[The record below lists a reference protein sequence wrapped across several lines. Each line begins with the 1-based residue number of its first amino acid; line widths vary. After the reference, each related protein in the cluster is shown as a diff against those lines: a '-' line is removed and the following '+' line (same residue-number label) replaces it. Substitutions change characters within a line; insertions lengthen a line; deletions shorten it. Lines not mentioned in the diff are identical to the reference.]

1 MANVPR
7 TLNPALNS
15 TGYMAAAGA
24 IYAAAAA
31 IYNAVNH
38 HGALQT
44 PVILAALAAV
54 ASLLAHQR
62 VTPVADPVDGAGR
75 TLIPK
80 PDFVPAPVLAVTEPG
95 GNVHVVAPQP
105 AGVSQVIIEGQEEPR
120 P

>member
-1 MANVPR
+1 MASLPR
-7 TLNPALNS
+7 TLSPALNP
-15 TGYMAAAGA
+15 TGYMATAGA

-54 ASLLAHQR
+54 ASLLARQR

-75 TLIPK
+75 TLVPL
-80 PDFVPAPVLAVTEPG
+80 PDLMPAPVLAVTETG
-95 GNVHVVAPQP
+95 GSIHVVPPQP